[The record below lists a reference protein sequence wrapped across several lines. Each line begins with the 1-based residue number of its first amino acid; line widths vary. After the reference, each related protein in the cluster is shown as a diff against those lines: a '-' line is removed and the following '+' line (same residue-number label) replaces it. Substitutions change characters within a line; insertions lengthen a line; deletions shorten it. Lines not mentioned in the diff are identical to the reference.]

1 MPKKTNCLE
10 FTIKGPPIPK
20 DRPRFVSGRVVSTAR
35 LRRYEKHV
43 GMIAEVSTMKNPGF
57 RQIIEQPNQLFVDLW
72 IYNLRS
78 FKSAPDPDNII
89 KSVLDGMEGII
100 YENDRQVL
108 PRVQAVEYECEQP
121 RVELRI
127 EVI

>member
-1 MPKKTNCLE
+1 
-10 FTIKGPPIPK
+10 
-20 DRPRFVSGRVVSTAR
+20 
-35 LRRYEKHV
+35 LRKYEKHV
-43 GMIAEVSTMKNPGF
+43 GVIAEVSTMKNPEF
-57 RQIIEQPNQLFVDLW
+57 RNIIKQPTQLFIDFY
-72 IYNLRS
+72 IHNLRS